1 MRKNILLAVGIVVVI
16 IAAAA
21 FLSGQGSQSVPS
33 RSYVG
38 HKVGADSQAIVLRYP
53 QTAGTRLD
61 DCQICHR
68 GGPKGTDAEREYS
81 PCSYCHLLVYPNAR
95 YKTGVPKNYEE
106 TLNPFGLDY
115 KKAGRGVAAL
125 AAIESLDSDGDGTP
139 NGAEIAALRNP
150 GDPSSRPG
158 QALAPTVR
166 FTWDDLHKLP
176 ARTQFMLMNTTKE
189 STDDYVNYSGVT
201 LLDVLKGAGIDLQG
215 ATGVTVF
222 APDGYSIDVSLDDVL
237 KPFPQGYYY
246 AGPRALAGTEQ
257 AFMKYP
263 EKMPAGLRDGQKIP
277 EAPWLLLAFERESR
291 PLDPSSYE
299 KGTGRLT
306 GEGPYRLIK
315 PQRELMGDPAKP
327 GRPDR
332 SMKSKTYGDGW
343 DFSPAIDHNAG
354 ACVRGACVLRVN
366 PMPAGFE
373 EYDWKNGWPLI
384 TDRAVLIYGRG
395 VKGRS

>member
-1 MRKNILLAVGIVVVI
+1 MRKSFIFAAAGTIVFV
-16 IAAAA
+16 AAAA
-21 FLSGQGSQSVPS
+21 LLARPGNQQVVS

-38 HKVGADSQAIVLRYP
+38 HKVGADSQAILLRYP

-68 GGPKGTDAEREYS
+68 GGPRGTDAEREYS

-95 YKTGVPKNYEE
+95 YKTGVPKSYEE
-106 TLNPFGLDY
+106 TLNPFGLAY
-115 KKAGRGVAAL
+115 KKAGRGAAAL
-125 AAIESLDSDGDGTP
+125 AAIEAQDSDGDGAS
-139 NGAEIAALRNP
+139 NAAEIEALRFP
-150 GDPSSRPG
+150 GDPASRPG
-158 QALAPTVR
+158 QTLAPTVR
-166 FTWDDLHKLP
+166 FSWDDLHKLP
-176 ARTQFMLMNTTKE
+176 ARKQFQLMNTTKE
-189 STDDYVNYSGVT
+189 STDDYVNYTGVYM
-201 LLDVLKGAGIDLQG
+201 LDVLKAAGLDLQG
-215 ATGVTVF
+215 ATGITVF
-222 APDGYSIDVSLDDVL
+222 APDGYSIDVTLDDIL
-237 KPFPQGYYY
+237 KPFPEGYFY
-246 AGPRALAGTEQ
+246 AGPRSLAGTER

-263 EKMPAGLRDGQKIP
+263 ERIPPDVADGKKIP
-277 EAPWLLLAFERESR
+277 EAPWLLLAFEREDK

-315 PQRELMGDPAKP
+315 PQRDLNGDPAKP

-332 SMKSKTYGDGW
+332 SMKSKIYGDGW

-366 PMPAGFE
+366 PMPAGLE

-384 TDRAVLIYGRG
+384 ADRTVVLYGLG
-395 VKGRS
+395 VKPKR